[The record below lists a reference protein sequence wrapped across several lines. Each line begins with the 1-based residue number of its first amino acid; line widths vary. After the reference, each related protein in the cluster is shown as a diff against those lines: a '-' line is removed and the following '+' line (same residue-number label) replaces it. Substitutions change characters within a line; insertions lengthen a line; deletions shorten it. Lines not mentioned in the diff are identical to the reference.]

1 MKKQPTKLYTDI
13 DMKFT
18 KNFISGD
25 IGKKTDV
32 HAIRQAIKNIIYT
45 NINERP
51 FDPTWGSQIRELLF
65 EPVDD
70 LSSGVLENLIQQ
82 AIENHEPR
90 CQVKQVRVTAAAD
103 DNSYDAEVYFY
114 VLGMRDMQKLSVVL
128 SRLR

>member
-32 HAIRQAIKNIIYT
+32 QAVRQALKNIIYT
-45 NINERP
+45 ATNERP
-51 FDPTWGSQIRELLF
+51 FDPTWGSQIREILF
-65 EPVDD
+65 EPIDD
-70 LSSGVLENLIQQ
+70 MTSGVLESLVSQ
-82 AIENHEPR
+82 ALLNHEPR
-90 CQVKQVRVTAAAD
+90 VKVERVSVQAD
-103 DNSYDAEVYFY
+103 FDNNSYNIQVHFY
-114 VLGMRDMQKLSVVL
+114 LIGVPEIQRMGIVL

>member
-13 DMKFT
+13 DMNFT

-32 HAIRQAIKNIIYT
+32 HAIRQALKNIIYT

-51 FDPTWGSQIRELLF
+51 FDPTWGSQIREILF
-65 EPVDD
+65 EPVDV
-70 LSSGVLENLIQQ
+70 LSSGVLENLIEQ

-90 CQVKQVRVTAAAD
+90 CQVEHVRVTASED
-103 DNSYDAEVYFY
+103 DNSYNAEVYFH
-114 VLGMRDMQKLSVVL
+114 VIGIKEMQKLGVVL

>member
-25 IGKKTDV
+25 IGKISDV
-32 HAIRQAIKNIIYT
+32 QAVRQAIKNIIYT
-45 NINERP
+45 NLNERP
-51 FDPTWGSQIRELLF
+51 FDPTWGSQIREILF
-65 EPVDD
+65 EPVDG
-70 LSSGVLENLIQQ
+70 LSSGVLEHLVQE

-90 CQVKQVRVTAAAD
+90 CKVEKVSILPSAD
-103 DNSYDAEVYFY
+103 QNSYNAEVYFY
-114 VLGMRDMQKLSVVL
+114 VIGIKEIQKLGVVL